1 MRNNI
6 SKYILFILTLK
17 DIGLRR
23 VCLRINYEI
32 KLLLA
37 NILPKRINFFLL
49 NPTNNYPIWNRN
61 YDDFFKTEIKAIPL
75 KRIDSINFKFINISR
90 ELKIPFS
97 WHDKNWTRLW
107 QFNLHYF
114 DWAKNLIDKAIID
127 KEWSGESIILEE
139 LIDNWIL
146 NNEIGKGDGWNSY
159 TISLRSRNWAWLFRF
174 KPELANDSRLKS
186 LWDQIL
192 WLESH
197 LEKCHGGNHYLENL
211 ISLVL
216 ISMK

>member
-61 YDDFFKTEIKAIPL
+61 YDDFFKTEIKATPL

-90 ELKIPFS
+90 EL
-97 WHDKNWTRLW
+97 N
-107 QFNLHYF
+107 
-114 DWAKNLIDKAIID
+114 
-127 KEWSGESIILEE
+127 
-139 LIDNWIL
+139 
-146 NNEIGKGDGWNSY
+146 
-159 TISLRSRNWAWLFRF
+159 TIF
-174 KPELANDSRLKS
+174 LA
-186 LWDQIL
+186 
-192 WLESH
+192 
-197 LEKCHGGNHYLENL
+197 
-211 ISLVL
+211 
-216 ISMK
+216 